1 MFVMFYLGP
10 SWGWLVGDENSFY
23 FLSKVNQIM
32 AIKQINNMILIMIL
46 IMLSILLRSKHLPL

>member
-23 FLSKVNQIM
+23 FLSKVNQII
-32 AIKQINNMILIMIL
+32 AIKQINNMILMIL
-46 IMLSILLRSKHLPL
+46 IMLFILLRSKHLPL